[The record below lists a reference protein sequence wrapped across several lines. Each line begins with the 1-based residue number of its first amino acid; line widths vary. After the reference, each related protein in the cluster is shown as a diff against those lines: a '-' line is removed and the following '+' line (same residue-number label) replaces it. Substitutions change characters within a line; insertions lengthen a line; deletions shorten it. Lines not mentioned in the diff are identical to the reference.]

1 MLCISIVN
9 SFIVDVKLPAHVS
22 ANCKNHNSH
31 HDTVTEF
38 IVFAFP
44 VNMLHCAPSYLIIC
58 ETRQTERVLT

>member
-31 HDTVTEF
+31 HDTVTEL
-38 IVFAFP
+38 P